1 MFDEVQMTSM
11 QSNVTATAL
20 YWDQLPKVVVA
31 HATFQR
37 AISGD
42 PSESALAYPIQ
53 VYLGVKSG
61 LKEIVAEKDHPSF
74 QTGKVGRNRQI
85 DFVGINPKGRWSFG
99 LEMKIFEGGKR
110 GRVIQ
115 DLVKLQLLSERTDG
129 ACMLLL
135 LFKRT
140 GSDGPANFEFDET
153 NRTATHAVWN
163 RKGESPTDLFKELL
177 LWEQGRKT
185 IRIPMLSS
193 QLRKEFL
200 EAIKELKVESV
211 PETFDIKR
219 VGYDWSDDFV
229 CGLWQL
235 YRAPG
240 AKKRF
245 GAADM
250 SDEQDNE
257 K

>member
-1 MFDEVQMTSM
+1 MTGM
-11 QSNVTATAL
+11 QSNVTATAS
-20 YWDQLPKVVVA
+20 YWEHLPKVVVA

-61 LKEIVAEKDHPSF
+61 LKEIVAEENHPSF
-74 QTGKVGRNRQI
+74 ETGKVGRNRQI
-85 DFVGINPKGRWSFG
+85 DFVGINHKGRWSFG
-99 LEMKIFEGGKR
+99 LETKIFEGGKR
-110 GRVIQ
+110 DRVIQ
-115 DLVKLQLLSERTDG
+115 DLVKLQLLCEKTDS

-140 GSDGPANFEFDET
+140 GSDGPANFEFDEA
-153 NRTATHAVWN
+153 NRTATHVVWN
-163 RKGESPTDLFKELL
+163 KKGENPTDLFKELL
-177 LWEQGRKT
+177 LWEQERKT

-193 QLRKEFL
+193 QLRKEVL
-200 EAIKELKVESV
+200 KAIKELKVESV
-211 PETFDIKR
+211 PEAFDITL
-219 VGYDWSDDFV
+219 VGHDWSDDFV

-240 AKKRF
+240 AKKRV

-250 SDEQDNE
+250 SDEHDNE